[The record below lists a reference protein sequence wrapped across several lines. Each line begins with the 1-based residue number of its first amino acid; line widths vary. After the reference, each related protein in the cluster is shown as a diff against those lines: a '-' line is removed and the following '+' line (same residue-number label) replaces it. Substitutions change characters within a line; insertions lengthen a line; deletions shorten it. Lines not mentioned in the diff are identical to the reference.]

1 MEPRSRSLLVFSEL
15 YSTPSLFFC
24 ICVFVYLCFCMRVF
38 VYLCVCMRVFV
49 YLCVCMRVFLY
60 LRVCIYVYSGLSEF
74 VHMVRISFFFCYFFF
89 YLYWKFRCMQ
99 RHEKT
104 LLIKL

>member
-1 MEPRSRSLLVFSEL
+1 MFL
-15 YSTPSLFFC
+15 YAC
-24 ICVFVYLCFCMRVF
+24 VCVFMCLYA
-38 VYLCVCMRVFV
+38 CVCVFMCL
-49 YLCVCMRVFLY
+49 YACVCMRVFLY

-74 VHMVRISFFFCYFFF
+74 VHMVRISFFFCYFIF